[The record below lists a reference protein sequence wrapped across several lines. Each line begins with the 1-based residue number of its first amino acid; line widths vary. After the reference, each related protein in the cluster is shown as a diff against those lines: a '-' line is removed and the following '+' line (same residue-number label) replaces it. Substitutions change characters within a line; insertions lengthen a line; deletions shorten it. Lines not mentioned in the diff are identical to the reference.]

1 MDLYAK
7 LSQEFNGEEQQ
18 IFVNNFKS
26 YLTYDQDKDYVIDLE
41 FITKFLGFTR
51 KDTAKKI
58 LNKHLIENT
67 HYKCALLKLEKQ
79 NNNTE
84 PSTNLLRQEA
94 EQDLIDKKHGG
105 INKETILL
113 TPNAFKEFCMR
124 ANTDKSHRIRQYYM
138 KMEGILFQ
146 HLNELLITANTKI
159 NDNKIEIQSLN
170 DKVKNYERELLK
182 YKNRIVKKYELGEC
196 IYVIKETTKDN
207 IYKVGQTTN
216 LNTRDSAYHN
226 TSLTSKI
233 IYIKYCKDSKFLET
247 LIHKKMKNYI
257 YNNEREWF
265 EHDFNSIKN
274 IIDES
279 QLFVDGE
286 EGKYEIFDHNVVEE
300 NISKPLSLPPVQ
312 EVINRPADYDRFIE
326 ECFILDENEKASWLD
341 INSRYRLWSKC
352 TDAFKQNLNDYM
364 VKRGFKTCFYYDKE
378 TKTSATAYSGLKLIP
393 LPEFTINDNS
403 TDIEKFLYNYFIPVI
418 TGRVASRDIF
428 AKYIEWRQINNKE
441 YDRLHKNDKKEINAY
456 FQTHFYGTV
465 VHNGDRN
472 RFGFYGLSLKGT
484 ENIGRRVNKGNRVK
498 IEKIK
503 VDTNEIIHIYDS
515 ITQAANEEEIGVG
528 AMSSIITHRK
538 ISNGFLFRKQDK
550 N

>member
-18 IFVNNFKS
+18 MFVNNFKS

-41 FITKFLGFTR
+41 FIGKFLGFTR
-51 KDTAKKI
+51 KSDAKKI
-58 LNKHLIENT
+58 LSKYLIENT
-67 HYKCALLKLEKQ
+67 QYKL
-79 NNNTE
+79 
-84 PSTNLLRQEA
+84 LLRQPP
-94 EQDLIDKKHGG
+94 EQKNSKEIDNRGG
-105 INKETILL
+105 HNKETILL

-138 KMEGILFQ
+138 KMESILFQ
-146 HLNELLITANTKI
+146 HLNELL
-159 NDNKIEIQSLN
+159 NDNKIQIQSLN

-182 YKNRIVKKYELGEC
+182 YKNRIIKKYQVGEC
-196 IYVIKETTKDN
+196 IYVIKETSKDN
-207 IYKVGQTTN
+207 IYKVGQTSN

-226 TSLTSKI
+226 TNLTSKL

-247 LIHKKMKNYI
+247 LIHKKLKNYI

-300 NISKPLSLPPVQ
+300 NISKPLDPPPLQ

-403 TDIEKFLYNYFIPVI
+403 TDIEKFVYNYFTPVI
-418 TGRVASRDIF
+418 TGRVASKDIF
-428 AKYIEWRQINNKE
+428 AKYIEWRQINDKG

-472 RFGFYGLSLKGT
+472 RFGFYGLSLKGK

-503 VDTNEIIHIYDS
+503 IDTDEIVHTYDS
-515 ITQAANEEEIGVG
+515 ITQAANQEEIGIG
-528 AMSSIITHRK
+528 AMSAIITHRK
-538 ISNGFLFRKQDK
+538 ISNGFLFRKTR
-550 N
+550 